1 MAEVLAGK
9 VALVTGAARG
19 IGRAVALKLAAAGCD
34 VVANYYNSHDEAE
47 AVCVEVRNMGRR
59 AVAIKASVG
68 LPESVD
74 ELFDELTKHFDRI
87 DIVVSNAASG
97 VLRPTMEMTLKHWR
111 WCMETNA
118 FALNLLAQRAVP
130 MMAPGGRIVA
140 MSSLGALRAMPHYGF
155 IGASKAALESL
166 VRSLAQELGP
176 RGIRVN
182 AVSAGVVDT
191 DALQHF
197 PNREALLAS
206 FAQRTPAGP
215 VLTPQD
221 VAGAVYLLCLPE
233 ARHDQRPH
241 AVRRRRVRHIGLA
254 GTMQIESG
262 LAGKTVLVTGGSRG
276 IGRAIVELFA
286 RDGAEVA
293 FFYRGNAAAATEV
306 VEQAR
311 AAGLRVTAE
320 QVDVTDAK
328 AVAAAVERLADAWG
342 RIDILVNNAGV
353 IRDNLLGLLE
363 DDDVRAVLETN
374 VGGVF
379 NVTRAVVPHMIARR
393 AGKIVNLSSVSGE
406 KGGRGQTNYAA
417 SKGAINAFTR
427 ALAVE
432 LAPRKIT
439 VNCVAPG
446 VIETEMSQAVRD
458 MAGDEVKGRIL
469 LRRFGQPQEV
479 AYAVW
484 FLASRFADY
493 VTGEVLHVDGGF
505 KME

>member
-1 MAEVLAGK
+1 
-9 VALVTGAARG
+9 
-19 IGRAVALKLAAAGCD
+19 
-34 VVANYYNSHDEAE
+34 
-47 AVCVEVRNMGRR
+47 
-59 AVAIKASVG
+59 
-68 LPESVD
+68 
-74 ELFDELTKHFDRI
+74 
-87 DIVVSNAASG
+87 
-97 VLRPTMEMTLKHWR
+97 
-111 WCMETNA
+111 
-118 FALNLLAQRAVP
+118 
-130 MMAPGGRIVA
+130 
-140 MSSLGALRAMPHYGF
+140 
-155 IGASKAALESL
+155 
-166 VRSLAQELGP
+166 
-176 RGIRVN
+176 
-182 AVSAGVVDT
+182 
-191 DALQHF
+191 
-197 PNREALLAS
+197 
-206 FAQRTPAGP
+206 
-215 VLTPQD
+215 
-221 VAGAVYLLCLPE
+221 
-233 ARHDQRPH
+233 
-241 AVRRRRVRHIGLA
+241 
-254 GTMQIESG
+254 MQIESG

-276 IGRAIVELFA
+276 IGRSIVELFA
-286 RDGAEVA
+286 RDGADVA
-293 FFYRGNAAAATEV
+293 FFYRGNAAAAAEV

-311 AAGLRVTAE
+311 AAGLKVKAE

-328 AVAAAVERLADAWG
+328 AVGAAVERLAGEWG
-342 RIDILVNNAGV
+342 RIDVLVNNAGV

-363 DDDVRAVLETN
+363 DEDIRVVLETN

-469 LRRFGQPQEV
+469 LRRFGQPQDV